1 MLYCKKLAAL
11 AMPIAM
17 MVALTPVQAKTRK
30 GDKLMSQGRTAELQ
44 KQYDQ
49 ALDFYEQALS
59 EDPGDSSYQLAMRR
73 VRFQAGQAHVA
84 RGL

>member
-49 ALDFYEQALS
+49 ELIP
-59 EDPGDSSYQLAMRR
+59 PGT
-73 VRFQAGQAHVA
+73 
-84 RGL
+84 